1 VFPNNISIGRRN
13 PNIDLP
19 VAIGLSK
26 KLLSDPQQ
34 PTATARCNQGEVKL
48 CVGRGPIIADRVG
61 VIGRLS
67 QGVECRNNLGFPFQ
81 VASVSSKNWT
91 GAYKSPL
98 NNMMFIILCGSPRA
112 RDIQRTRQSIEDPM
126 PSLFDPLTIGDLKL
140 PNRVIMSP
148 LTRLRAGESKVPN
161 ALMVDYY
168 AQRASAGLVITEC
181 VPISQQAVAYHGG
194 SAIWA
199 NDHVAGWK
207 EVTGAVKAAG
217 GRIFMQIWH
226 AGRISDPVFH
236 DGKLPVAPSAIAPKG
251 NVSHLRPERAFVT
264 PRALE
269 THEVKEVVADFRRAA
284 QFAEAAGFDGVELH
298 GANGY
303 LLDQFLQDGPNQRSD
318 QYGGSIE
325 NRARLMLE
333 ALEAVIEVWGPSRVG
348 MHLSTRG
355 DVHSMGDSDRAAT
368 FGYVARELGRRRI
381 AFLCVR
387 ERVAADSLG
396 PELKKAFG
404 GIYIANEGFTAATAQ
419 EALSAGWADA
429 VAFGKAF
436 IANPDLPER
445 LRVGAPL
452 NEPQPATFYGPGAQG
467 YTDYPT
473 LAQAAAVG

>member
-1 VFPNNISIGRRN
+1 MNQV
-13 PNIDLP
+13 
-19 VAIGLSK
+19 VA
-26 KLLSDPQQ
+26 
-34 PTATARCNQGEVKL
+34 
-48 CVGRGPIIADRVG
+48 
-61 VIGRLS
+61 
-67 QGVECRNNLGFPFQ
+67 
-81 VASVSSKNWT
+81 
-91 GAYKSPL
+91 
-98 NNMMFIILCGSPRA
+98 A
-112 RDIQRTRQSIEDPM
+112 RDIQRTRQLSETPM
-126 PSLFDPLTIGDLKL
+126 PSLFDPLTIGDLEL
-140 PNRVIMSP
+140 PNRVIMPP

-161 ALMVDYY
+161 ALMVEYY
-168 AQRASAGLVITEC
+168 AQRASAGLIITEC
-181 VPISQQAVAYHGG
+181 VPISPQAVGYRGA

-199 NDHVAGWK
+199 KDHVAGWK
-207 EVTGAVKAAG
+207 EVTRAVKAAG
-217 GRIFMQIWH
+217 GRVFMQIWH
-226 AGRISDPVFH
+226 TGRISDPVFH

-303 LLDQFLQDGPNQRSD
+303 LLDQFLQDGSNQRSD

-333 ALEAVIEVWGPSRVG
+333 AVEAVVEVWGPSRVG

-387 ERVAADSLG
+387 ESVAADSLG

-419 EALSAGWADA
+419 QALNAGWADA

-445 LRVGAPL
+445 LRLGASL
-452 NEPQPATFYGPGAQG
+452 NEPQPATFYGPGGAQG

-473 LAQAAAVG
+473 LARAAATG